1 MGLVVALNGCYSV
14 TSYLMHF
21 ENRIHPGKDER
32 MNKRPDGLYKK
43 SFSFNGH
50 LHYVYGHT
58 VTEVTMKEIEKR
70 KELEEM
76 KNRRD
81 NPTLDQYHD
90 RWTDARRGTIKESTL
105 RCQHFQYQS
114 CAAVVISTTG
124 LRLGDMKL
132 KEITPDDIREVQRDL
147 SDGSNSSQTVND
159 KIAVLS
165 HIFNTAVK
173 ERVLDYN
180 PCSPIKTLKRKEE
193 RARDTIHRALTQEEQ
208 ETFFREAEKSFYYDT
223 FKMAVLTGMRCGEI
237 GALYLSDIKG
247 DMIHIERTI
256 TKTETGAYI
265 IGDDAK
271 TWHGRRTIPLND
283 DIIEVLE
290 HQKYINKMLDGDK
303 ITSITDRIF
312 KAPERGLLMSTP
324 LCREINRICKR
335 TGIEKFTMHA
345 LRATFA
351 TRCIEQ
357 GIDVRTL
364 QDLLGHADYALT
376 MNLYGHVVDTTKQ
389 AAMKRLKIVI

>member
-1 MGLVVALNGCYSV
+1 
-14 TSYLMHF
+14 
-21 ENRIHPGKDER
+21 

-43 SFSFNGH
+43 SFSFNGR
-50 LHYVYGHT
+50 LYYVYGHNLK
-58 VTEVTMKEIEKR
+58 EVTIKEIEKR

-76 KNRRD
+76 KERRD
-81 NPTLDQYHD
+81 NPTLDQYHE

-132 KEITPDDIREVQRDL
+132 KEINPDDIREVQRDL
-147 SDGSNSSQTVND
+147 ADGSNRSQTVND

-208 ETFFREAEKSFYYDT
+208 ETFFREAESSFYYDV
-223 FKMAVLTGMRCGEI
+223 FRIAVLTGMRCGEI

-256 TKTETGAYI
+256 TKTETGAYT

-271 TWHGRRTIPLND
+271 TWHGRRTIPLNE
-283 DIIEVLE
+283 DIAEVLE
-290 HQKYINKMLDGDK
+290 HQKEINRMLDSDK

-312 KAPERGLLMSTP
+312 KAPERGLLMATP
-324 LCREINRICKR
+324 ADREINRICKR

-364 QDLLGHADYALT
+364 QELLGHADYALT